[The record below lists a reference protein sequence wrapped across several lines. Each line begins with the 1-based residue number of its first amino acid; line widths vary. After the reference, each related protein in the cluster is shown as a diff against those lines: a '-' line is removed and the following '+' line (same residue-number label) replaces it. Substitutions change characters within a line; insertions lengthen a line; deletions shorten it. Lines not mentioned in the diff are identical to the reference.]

1 MDDLPEF
8 RERGIAAVKLLQ
20 GVLYNDDEEAWSI
33 LLNNESDLSDYFCQI
48 GLALVIDRGEGI
60 AYLKQFDDDE
70 RTEGYERLP
79 RLFRKTPLG
88 YEATLLCVLLRDEY
102 RRFEEEDLDNERCVV
117 ETEAVFELWKTF
129 FPGDSDE
136 MALRKRLVAALNQLD
151 KLKFVRAMPSDSDVW
166 EVRKLLKARVTLEE
180 LESLRERLAGTER
193 Q

>member
-180 LESLRERLAGTER
+180 LESLRERLAATER